1 MDDETDYEISEDC
14 IFVKNTEEFSGT
26 INLMDRYVKI
36 AADGDEIVLI
46 EAWDFTD
53 VNGII
58 TDAGAS
64 FLSYKVGNDEKRLDK
79 IADVAEKLVIIDGE
93 IRTYKELKAGM
104 VFSYWRD
111 TQKDILV
118 VAASERTLTDTL
130 VSYSP
135 ADKSLS
141 IGNLTINHADAL
153 YFSKDGVR
161 YSTGTSEIS
170 EYFNLDV
177 TVRLNIY
184 GEACYVTRYAGESK
198 SGRFMGYLLGIAEGQ
213 AFGNKKARIANVE
226 NADAVTKI
234 YDMAKNVTYGD
245 GLDSNV
251 VERSAGT
258 KDGSALYEIELNA
271 KGEVKAF
278 YKLKEYEG
286 FEGQSWSGIEG
297 SFIEHYNPYLV
308 VNSKKLFIPGQTPVL
323 CIHDDGGEV
332 EFYNIQYQSL
342 VGKECNDKI
351 TLRFY
356 GYEDAPELKLVVM
369 AGNVDVVSGNRGAGV
384 VERCGVTLDESGEE
398 VNYMKVNGTSYII
411 KEGSASGI
419 EEGKLVNYTVSLFE
433 PDSAIVEESLDIKDI
448 ASLDGKTFG
457 QMSYKYGY
465 IEKVDRLKII
475 LDGSVDGSLCYYFEN
490 AIFYGVDE
498 DGKLSTLT
506 FRDLDAGMEVTIGIE
521 TASNG
526 GQSVTVVYVRKN

>member
-1 MDDETDYEISEDC
+1 M
-14 IFVKNTEEFSGT
+14 
-26 INLMDRYVKI
+26 
-36 AADGDEIVLI
+36 
-46 EAWDFTD
+46 
-53 VNGII
+53 
-58 TDAGAS
+58 
-64 FLSYKVGNDEKRLDK
+64 
-79 IADVAEKLVIIDGE
+79 
-93 IRTYKELKAGM
+93 
-104 VFSYWRD
+104 
-111 TQKDILV
+111 
-118 VAASERTLTDTL
+118 
-130 VSYSP
+130 
-135 ADKSLS
+135 
-141 IGNLTINHADAL
+141 
-153 YFSKDGVR
+153 
-161 YSTGTSEIS
+161 
-170 EYFNLDV
+170 
-177 TVRLNIY
+177 
-184 GEACYVTRYAGESK
+184 
-198 SGRFMGYLLGIAEGQ
+198 
-213 AFGNKKARIANVE
+213 
-226 NADAVTKI
+226 
-234 YDMAKNVTYGD
+234 
-245 GLDSNV
+245 
-251 VERSAGT
+251 
-258 KDGSALYEIELNA
+258 
-271 KGEVKAF
+271 
-278 YKLKEYEG
+278 
-286 FEGQSWSGIEG
+286 
-297 SFIEHYNPYLV
+297 
-308 VNSKKLFIPGQTPVL
+308 L